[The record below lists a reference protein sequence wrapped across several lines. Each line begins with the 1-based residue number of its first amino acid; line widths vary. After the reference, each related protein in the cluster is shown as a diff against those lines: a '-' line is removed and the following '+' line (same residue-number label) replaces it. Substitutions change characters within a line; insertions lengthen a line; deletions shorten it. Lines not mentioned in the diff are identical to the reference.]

1 VRDDERAA
9 EAAVSAL
16 IDPWMSQFAALPDR
30 EHLLPDP
37 SVVWLKAQLLR
48 DRAIA
53 ERATRP
59 MNSIQLASYLI
70 VAACWAAVLRWKW
83 PVIDVWMHRLSPGR
97 MVLGASADAA
107 ASASVSFAFVTALIV
122 LASLTIA
129 VALHTILA
137 EE

>member
-1 VRDDERAA
+1 MTDDERAA
-9 EAAVSAL
+9 EAAVST
-16 IDPWMSQFAALPDR
+16 WMSRFAAMPDR

-53 ERATRP
+53 DRATRP
-59 MNSIQLASYLI
+59 MNSIQLASYLV
-70 VAACWAAVLRWKW
+70 VAACWAAVLTWKW
-83 PVIDVWMHRLSPGR
+83 PVIDLWMHRLTPGR
-97 MVLGASADAA
+97 LVLGASADGA
-107 ASASVSFAFVTALIV
+107 ASASIPFAFVTALIV

-129 VALHTILA
+129 VALHTIMA